1 FVKNKIKLTEAENEK
16 KIKEGD
22 VFLLLSAM
30 SRNIFRSRNMM
41 GSSPWTPNLLDYSA
55 LNLSIINV
63 YIKSKRV
70 SNWTSTL
77 FPLPFLSAID
87 HRTEWQS
94 GYEKSSKWISLTI
107 NNTAVE
113 PRTLSLRNTKS
124 IRLLLKL
131 TKPTTAI
138 HLIVE
143 NFPADVLESKDT
155 K

>member
-1 FVKNKIKLTEAENEK
+1 
-16 KIKEGD
+16 
-22 VFLLLSAM
+22 M
-30 SRNIFRSRNMM
+30 SRNIFCSRNMM

-131 TKPTTAI
+131 TKPTTAVSILLEYSTYLLTKSVCYYYPKI
-138 HLIVE
+138 HLIAE
-143 NFPADVLESKDT
+143 IFPADVLEGKDT